1 MFRKKVKLLYVNMM
15 YDHEWTISYLLIIY
29 ILILLFFK
37 NTHNQIYSVIWSF
50 KQKAGI
56 NKTITNKW
64 TCSFMKLNT
73 LHDSFPNS

>member
-1 MFRKKVKLLYVNMM
+1 MFRKKKVKLLYENMNMM

-29 ILILLFFK
+29 ILILLFLK
-37 NTHNQIYSVIWSF
+37 NTKNQIYSVIWSF

-64 TCSFMKLNT
+64 TCSFMK
-73 LHDSFPNS
+73 

>member
-1 MFRKKVKLLYVNMM
+1 MFRKKVKLLYENVNMM

-29 ILILLFFK
+29 ILILLFLK

-64 TCSFMKLNT
+64 TCSFMK
-73 LHDSFPNS
+73 

>member
-1 MFRKKVKLLYVNMM
+1 MFRKKKVKLLYENVNMM

-29 ILILLFFK
+29 ILILLFLK
-37 NTHNQIYSVIWSF
+37 NTKNQIYFVIWSF

-64 TCSFMKLNT
+64 TCSFMK
-73 LHDSFPNS
+73 

>member
-1 MFRKKVKLLYVNMM
+1 MFRKKKVKLLYENVNMM

-29 ILILLFFK
+29 ILILLFLK

-64 TCSFMKLNT
+64 TCSFMK
-73 LHDSFPNS
+73 

>member
-1 MFRKKVKLLYVNMM
+1 MFRKKVKLLYVNMSM
-15 YDHEWTISYLLIIY
+15 VYDHEWNISYLLIIY
-29 ILILLFFK
+29 ILILLFLK

-64 TCSFMKLNT
+64 TCSFMK
-73 LHDSFPNS
+73 

>member
-1 MFRKKVKLLYVNMM
+1 MFRKKKVKLLYENVNMM

-29 ILILLFFK
+29 ILILFLK

-56 NKTITNKW
+56 NKTITNK
-64 TCSFMKLNT
+64 
-73 LHDSFPNS
+73 

>member
-1 MFRKKVKLLYVNMM
+1 MFRKKRVKLLYENVNMM

-50 KQKAGI
+50 IKQKAGI

-64 TCSFMKLNT
+64 TCSFMK
-73 LHDSFPNS
+73 